1 MFIIKLLSLL
11 GDARE
16 SGAPSFFIY
25 VWVIT
30 TERRKMAKNKPRT
43 AVNRKVNKLLLKFG
57 KECEWWDDGYPECML
72 PWSNKNENG
81 YNGNPFICKKLYHKY
96 LASVDKPSQTIVD
109 EFNRR
114 K

>member
-16 SGAPSFFIY
+16 SGAPSFFF
-25 VWVIT
+25 
-30 TERRKMAKNKPRT
+30 RRKMGKNKPRT
-43 AVNRKVNKLLLKFG
+43 AVNRRVNKLLLKFG
-57 KECEWWDDGYPECML
+57 KECEWWDGGYPECLL

-81 YNGNPFICKKLYHKY
+81 CNGNPFVCKKLYHRY